1 MDDAGRL
8 EAFSDGCLAIFI
20 TIMVLGFVAPEGTSL
35 VDLLPL
41 APSFGS
47 YVLSFFAIG
56 IYWGNHHHLLKTV
69 TRMSASIMLANL
81 VWLFCISLVSFATGW
96 MGASGGAPDTVVL
109 YQLVMIATGA
119 SYILLERAI
128 IRTQRRQ
135 RAEGEA
141 CSVLA
146 VALGERFKERA
157 YLVLLVVGFM
167 LAGLVRT
174 WWAINLAVLLD
185 LLATLLWLVPDRRL
199 ERLL

>member
-20 TIMVLGFVAPEGTSL
+20 TIMVLGFVAPEGTRL
-35 VDLLPL
+35 ADLLPL
-41 APSFGS
+41 APAFGS
-47 YVLSFFAIG
+47 YLLSFFAIG

-96 MGASGGAPDTVVL
+96 MGASGAAPDTVIL
-109 YQLVMIATGA
+109 YQLVMIATGLA
-119 SYILLERAI
+119 YILLERAI

-135 RAEGEA
+135 REEGET

-146 VALGERFKERA
+146 LALGGRLKERA
-157 YLVLLVVGFM
+157 YLALLVAGLL

-174 WWAINLAVLLD
+174 GWAINVALLLD

-199 ERLL
+199 EQLL